1 MKTLWIK
8 IKQSKLVRSLRVR
21 IFLIL
26 MFVGFVP
33 GLMMQYGIM
42 DRYLDNAIAVKT
54 NEVVTQI
61 KILAD
66 HLLTYN
72 YLLDNGNEVVN
83 AELSQLS
90 DLYDG
95 RVLIVDNNL
104 KIIKDTY
111 GISEGKLVLSED
123 IMRCFRGEGSLSRLS
138 GKEYIEITK

>member
-72 YLLDNGNEVVN
+72 YLLDN
-83 AELSQLS
+83 
-90 DLYDG
+90 
-95 RVLIVDNNL
+95 R
-104 KIIKDTY
+104 
-111 GISEGKLVLSED
+111 
-123 IMRCFRGEGSLSRLS
+123 
-138 GKEYIEITK
+138 